1 MQGLLILHAVGTELR
16 VVTTRFRWGPYSV
29 VDYFPP
35 GAQAGHGNTGRQ
47 DNIQTGFTVVG
58 KGDSDLCPPG
68 IFLTL
73 RVRMTFLGNIRV
85 INRLSHNVLV

>member
-1 MQGLLILHAVGTELR
+1 GWLRHGFDGARILWWIIFLPGLKQDQ
-16 VVTTRFRWGPYSV
+16 F
-29 VDYFPP
+29 
-35 GAQAGHGNTGRQ
+35 AGNGNTGRQ

-85 INRLSHNVLV
+85 INRLSHSVLV

>member
-35 GAQAGHGNTGRQ
+35 GAQAGPVCRKRQ
-47 DNIQTGFTVVG
+47 YRASGQY
-58 KGDSDLCPPG
+58 SDRIYRGGERRLRPLSTRYFSHPESPDDFPG
-68 IFLTL
+68 QHTRNKQAF
-73 RVRMTFLGNIRV
+73 
-85 INRLSHNVLV
+85 S

>member
-29 VDYFPP
+29 VDFFLP
-35 GAQAGHGNTGRQ
+35 GLKQDQFAGNGNTGRQ

-58 KGDSDLCPPG
+58 KGDSDLCPPC

-73 RVRMTFLGNIRV
+73 RVRMTFWATYA
-85 INRLSHNVLV
+85 